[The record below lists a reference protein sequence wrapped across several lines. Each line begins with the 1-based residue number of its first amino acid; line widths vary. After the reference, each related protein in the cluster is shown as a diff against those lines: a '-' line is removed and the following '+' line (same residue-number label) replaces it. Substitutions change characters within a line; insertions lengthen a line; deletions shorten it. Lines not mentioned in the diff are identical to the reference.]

1 MSRET
6 SLKERAVEIG
16 LPESGPAE
24 RLGPAALRQAYRA
37 MLRIRRIEERIAQRY
52 SEQEMRCPVHL
63 SIGQEAAA
71 VGACLPLSRE
81 DLVVTSHRGHGH
93 YLAKGGDLAAMLGEL
108 YGRASGCCGGR
119 GGSMHLFDVDAGVL
133 GSVPIVASSIP
144 LAVGAGLHLGRAGQ
158 RRVSVAFL
166 GDGAVEEGV
175 FHESLNLAAVRRL
188 PVIFFVEN
196 NLYSVYTPL
205 SERQPDRPLTALAAA
220 HGVPAFAADGN
231 DVQAVWRVMSQ
242 AVDRARAGAGPSL
255 VVVDT
260 YRFLEHCG
268 PSDDD
273 ALGYRPRGE
282 LAAWLERCP
291 LARLRRSLEADGVLA
306 SDEHA
311 GLEADLER
319 ELDAAFEA
327 ARSAPFPDPE
337 TRAEHVYPRAPAH
350 AAPLAAER
358 APGPAREITAAEA
371 IGEAT
376 RQAMRA
382 DARVVVLG
390 EGVTD
395 PKTIFGTTQGLLE
408 EFGPERVLEMP
419 LSENGFTGMAIGAA
433 MLGTRPIVIHQR
445 VEFSLLA
452 FEQIVNNAAKM
463 CYVSQGR
470 HRVPLVLRLI
480 VGRGWGQGPAHS
492 QCLDAL
498 FAHVPGLKVVMP
510 SNAVDAKGLL
520 LGAIADDAP
529 VIFIEHRWMHSAR
542 GSVPIAP
549 EPLPLDGPRR
559 VRAGRD
565 ATVVASSY
573 CVLEARQAAE
583 ALSRVGCEVELFD
596 LRVVRPLDERPIAE
610 SVARTGRLLVVDTG
624 FVDFGVGAEICT
636 RVTRDCFDQLLAPPM
651 RLGLGAH
658 PTPSS
663 AALSAHYYPRSTHI
677 AEAVGRAV
685 GLPESA
691 LAAVRDELAERRD
704 GLPFDVPHPAFRG
717 PF

>member
-1 MSRET
+1 VLLEQRAS
-6 SLKERAVEIG
+6 ERAPEG

-24 RLGPAALRQAYRA
+24 RLGPEALRQAYRA

-71 VGACLPLSRE
+71 VGACLPLTAQ

-93 YLAKGGDLAAMLGEL
+93 YLAKGGDLAAMLGEI
-108 YGRASGCCGGR
+108 YGRVSGCCGGR
-119 GGSMHLFDVDAGVL
+119 GGSMHLFDVEAGVL

-144 LAVGAGLHLGRAGQ
+144 LAVGAGLHLARAGQ

-205 SERQPDRPLTALAAA
+205 SERQPERPLTALAAA

-231 DVQAVWRVMSQ
+231 DVQAVARVMSQ

-291 LARLRRSLEADGVLA
+291 LARLRRSLEADGVLP

-311 GLEADLER
+311 GLEAELAR
-319 ELDAAFEA
+319 EIDAAFDV
-327 ARSAPFPDPE
+327 ARAAPFPDPE
-337 TRAEHVYPRAPAH
+337 TRADLVYPSASPAH
-350 AAPLAAER
+350 AAAIGAQPAA
-358 APGPAREITAAEA
+358 GPAREITAAEA

-382 DARVVVLG
+382 DPRVVVLG

-452 FEQIVNNAAKM
+452 FEQIVNNAAKL
-463 CYVSQGR
+463 CYVSRGQ

-498 FAHVPGLKVVMP
+498 FAHIPGLKVVMP

-529 VIFIEHRWMHSAR
+529 VVFIEHRWMHSAR
-542 GSVPIAP
+542 GNVPIAP

-573 CVLEARQAAE
+573 STLEARQAAE

-596 LRVVRPLDERPIAE
+596 LRVVRPLDERPIVE

-636 RVTRDCFDQLLAPPM
+636 RVTRACFDQLLSPPE

-663 AALSAHYYPRSTHI
+663 AALSARYYPRSTHI
-677 AEAVGRAV
+677 AESVGRAV
-685 GLPESA
+685 GLSESA
-691 LAAVRDELAERRD
+691 LAAVRDELIGRRD
-704 GLPFDVPHPAFRG
+704 GLPLDVPHPAFRG

>member
-1 MSRET
+1 
-6 SLKERAVEIG
+6 
-16 LPESGPAE
+16 
-24 RLGPAALRQAYRA
+24 
-37 MLRIRRIEERIAQRY
+37 
-52 SEQEMRCPVHL
+52 
-63 SIGQEAAA
+63 
-71 VGACLPLSRE
+71 
-81 DLVVTSHRGHGH
+81 
-93 YLAKGGDLAAMLGEL
+93 
-108 YGRASGCCGGR
+108 
-119 GGSMHLFDVDAGVL
+119 
-133 GSVPIVASSIP
+133 
-144 LAVGAGLHLGRAGQ
+144 
-158 RRVSVAFL
+158 
-166 GDGAVEEGV
+166 
-175 FHESLNLAAVRRL
+175 
-188 PVIFFVEN
+188 
-196 NLYSVYTPL
+196 
-205 SERQPDRPLTALAAA
+205 
-220 HGVPAFAADGN
+220 
-231 DVQAVWRVMSQ
+231 
-242 AVDRARAGAGPSL
+242 
-255 VVVDT
+255 
-260 YRFLEHCG
+260 
-268 PSDDD
+268 
-273 ALGYRPRGE
+273 
-282 LAAWLERCP
+282 
-291 LARLRRSLEADGVLA
+291 VLA

-311 GLEADLER
+311 GLEATLAR
-319 ELDAAFEA
+319 EIDAAFEA
-327 ARSAPFPDPE
+327 ARAAPFPDPE
-337 TRAEHVYPRAPAH
+337 TRAEHVYPAAARAVAPATELV
-350 AAPLAAER
+350 A
-358 APGPAREITAAEA
+358 GPAREITAAEA

-382 DARVVVLG
+382 DPCVVVLG

-463 CYVSQGR
+463 CYVSRGR

-492 QCLDAL
+492 QSLDAL

-529 VIFIEHRWMHSAR
+529 VVFIEHRWMHSAR

-559 VRAGRD
+559 VRVGRD

-573 CVLEARQAAE
+573 SVLEARQAAD

-596 LRVVRPLDERPIAE
+596 LRVVRPLDERPIVE

-691 LAAVRDELAERRD
+691 LAAVRDELGKRRD